1 MNSYK
6 IVRENITQ
14 SIINEDGNI
23 IKKEKSMY
31 LLKNEDNEI
40 ISNPYYYMFS
50 LGNDHFGIC
59 NLAVNIE
66 IFASYDNYDYYNAIT
81 KENYNITDSKL
92 KWGVMRI
99 RRDLE
104 GNIIPKNEEIIIPY
118 LYDKL
123 TANVNDIIP
132 TQYHNKST
140 YISLDINKNTYGK
153 QLVPCILE
161 NATPFGTEF
170 ENFAECTINSKKGYL
185 PKNCQVLNKIDE
197 NTLLT
202 KEQVIYLT
210 NILEKNNEVFDTNEE
225 AITAYYNLTNE
236 FILPNTSVNKIKRK

>member
-1 MNSYK
+1 MSGL
-6 IVRENITQ
+6 IVCLARNMCPVEGDAPQTDGHDGRRAMGRPEALRAR
-14 SIINEDGNI
+14 IIYNKVWPA
-23 IKKEKSMY
+23 KKWSDPQ
-31 LLKNEDNEI
+31 LS
-40 ISNPYYYMFS
+40 SN
-50 LGNDHFGIC
+50 G
-59 NLAVNIE
+59 E
-66 IFASYDNYDYYNAIT
+66 
-81 KENYNITDSKL
+81 
-92 KWGVMRI
+92 
-99 RRDLE
+99 
-104 GNIIPKNEEIIIPY
+104 KNEEIIIPY

-132 TQYHNKST
+132 AQYHNKST